1 MLTTNTLEKFPKNL
15 ITLAIVAAF
24 SPQIANALVLVEE
37 PPIPK
42 STSTYVAPNVIL
54 SLDDSTSM
62 EAKDMIKNTKTRLQV
77 LQEAIEEVFND
88 KSLLPDGKIR
98 LAWQSFG
105 LHPAKSNVD
114 GWNRSD
120 CVSVSGLKLE
130 SLSNSVASKSDI
142 ANSMRIL
149 D

>member
-62 EAKDMIKNTKTRLQV
+62 EAKDMIKNTKTRVQV
-77 LQEAIEEVFND
+77 LKDALTEVFKD
-88 KSLLPDGKIR
+88 ETLLPDGKIR
-98 LAWQSFG
+98 FAWHSFG
-105 LHPAKSNVD
+105 MQPEGGGWKD
-114 GWNRSD
+114 GTR
-120 CVSVSGLKLE
+120 VKGFKL
-130 SLSNSVASKSDI
+130 
-142 ANSMRIL
+142 
-149 D
+149 